1 MTKYAISPEGT
12 DALRK
17 LAQTLSLSSD
27 EIVESCN
34 RTINEINGLAG
45 ELGIYQEHILLLIKK
60 ILLLTKISKEG
71 PDGTDALANSIIT
84 LANNIEE
91 LYGFDS
97 GSGAGG
103 DNSSQPKV
111 LRMPDPDQPKV
122 LKL

>member
-91 LYGFDS
+91 LEIILLS
-97 GSGAGG
+97 
-103 DNSSQPKV
+103 PKF
-111 LRMPDPDQPKV
+111 
-122 LKL
+122 